1 MSPADSIVSLR
12 VTRHQIGLVAGP
24 LLAMLMA
31 VILPESLPGPQRF
44 LAVILTWVVVFWIT
58 EPVPLPVTALL
69 GAGICVLA
77 GLGSMKS
84 VFSAFA
90 HPIIF
95 LFIGSF
101 CLSEALSVH
110 GLDRRF
116 GNWLLSVRWVGSH
129 PIRIMLALSLAVAAL
144 SMWISNTAATA
155 VMLPIAL
162 GVLNTL
168 RRTHPDLGTFET
180 GFLLCLAYG
189 AGIGGVATLIG
200 TPPNLVGIG
209 LLREQAHITISF
221 DQWMVVGVPLACAM
235 LAVMFLLLYGL
246 HAPARQALA
255 PKVAQ
260 VVLGE
265 PSEPW
270 TLGQWYTLG
279 AFGLAVGLWILPA
292 FLPIVF
298 SPDHASIAWMKTHLP
313 NELVPLIASGLLF
326 LIPLNWRNHRF
337 VLSWKD
343 ATNIPWSTIPLFGG
357 GIAFGQLMVETG
369 LADTLGHGMV
379 NVFGLTSV
387 WSLTAVGILTALVLT
402 ELASNTAATSMV
414 VPVLIAIAD
423 SAGFSPVPPVLAAC
437 MAASLAFVL
446 PVSTPPNAIVYGTGR
461 IPILRMIQAG
471 FLLDVAGGI
480 LIWCLLRLLCPLL
493 GFV

>member
-1 MSPADSIVSLR
+1 
-12 VTRHQIGLVAGP
+12 
-24 LLAMLMA
+24 
-31 VILPESLPGPQRF
+31 
-44 LAVILTWVVVFWIT
+44 
-58 EPVPLPVTALL
+58 
-69 GAGICVLA
+69 
-77 GLGSMKS
+77 
-84 VFSAFA
+84 
-90 HPIIF
+90 
-95 LFIGSF
+95 
-101 CLSEALSVH
+101 
-110 GLDRRF
+110 
-116 GNWLLSVRWVGSH
+116 
-129 PIRIMLALSLAVAAL
+129 
-144 SMWISNTAATA
+144 MWISNTAATA

-162 GVLNTL
+162 GVLNTI

-180 GFLLCLAYG
+180 GFLLCLAYS

-209 LLREQAHITISF
+209 LLREQAKITILF
-221 DQWMVVGVPLACAM
+221 DQWMMVGVPLACAM
-235 LAVMFLLLYGL
+235 LGVMFLLLYGL
-246 HAPARQALA
+246 HAPSRQALV
-255 PKVAQ
+255 PKVAPM
-260 VVLGE
+260 VMGE
-265 PSEPW
+265 PPEPW
-270 TLGQWYTLG
+270 TLGQRYTIG

-298 SPDHASIAWMKTHLP
+298 SPDHPFIAWVDTHLP
-313 NELVPLIASGLLF
+313 NELVPIVASGLLF
-326 LIPLNWRNHRF
+326 LIPLNWRTQQF

-343 ATNIPWSTIPLFGG
+343 ASNIHWSTIPLFGG

-369 LADTLGHGMV
+369 LAQTLGHGMV
-379 NVFGLTSV
+379 NVFGLASV
-387 WSLTAVGILTALVLT
+387 WSLTAVAILTALVLT